1 MKIQD
6 FCNMQQ
12 FESIMSSWATATG
25 LACVAVGEDGKYISG
40 QYNFTDFCMNKTRGT
55 EEGRRRCE
63 HCDATGSGVYLCH
76 AGLIDFSIDLTVNGH
91 KYGAIIGGQ
100 VMPENPDEEKFR
112 KTAEEIGADPDEYID
127 ALHKVNVRSR
137 ESIDA
142 SAKLLGQV
150 LNNFISSEFYRYKV
164 DHQVDH
170 LSDGIEKTNKLV
182 RQIISCTG
190 TLQNLQKRQKIV
202 AINASIEAA
211 RVGEAG
217 KGFAVVAEEVEKL
230 SESSSEA
237 NTTIEKIVNEI
248 RDTVATLSFADI
260 NDINEK

>member
-6 FCNMQQ
+6 FCNMEK
-12 FESIMSSWATATG
+12 FESIMSSWADSTG
-25 LACVAVGEDGKYISG
+25 LACVAVGEDGKYISK

-63 HCDATGSGVYLCH
+63 RCDATGKGIYECH
-76 AGLIDFSIDLTVNGH
+76 AGLVDFAIDLTIDDH
-91 KYGAIIGGQ
+91 KYGSIIGGQ
-100 VMPENPDEEKFR
+100 VMPENPDEQKFR
-112 KTAEEIGADPDEYID
+112 KTAVEIGADPDEYIQ
-127 ALHKVNVRSR
+127 ALHKVNVRSKKV
-137 ESIDA
+137 IDA
-142 SAKLLGQV
+142 SAHLLGEV
-150 LNNFISSEFYRYKV
+150 LNNFIYSEYYKYKV
-164 DHQVDH
+164 DHQVSN
-170 LSDGIEKTNKLV
+170 LTEGIEKTNKLV

-248 RDTVATLSFADI
+248 KDTVETLSITDT
-260 NDINEK
+260 ES